1 MKVKKV
7 NEIASDLSKEDIEK
21 CRINEFE
28 TAGSEYNLWG
38 ESLEFIRPEYIK
50 LNTCYSIKECIQ
62 WYNSEFQNPK
72 SRLHKYDNIILTED
86 FTSRK
91 LLDFELIV
99 NAKKYNI

>member
-7 NEIASDLSKEDIEK
+7 NEIASDLSKEEIEK
-21 CRINEFE
+21 YRNREFD

-38 ESLEFIRPEYIK
+38 ESLEWMQPEYTK
-50 LNTCYSIKECIQ
+50 LHTCYSIKECIQ
-62 WYNSEFQNPK
+62 WYDTESKNPK
-72 SRLHKYDNIILTED
+72 SRLHKYDSVILTED

-99 NAKKYNI
+99 NTKKYNI